1 MVNVIGIRFQQNGK
15 MYLYDAGE
23 LQASVGEYVVVETSR
38 GLDLGEVMVTNR
50 PLEDDEPNP
59 ELPRV
64 IRVATDQD
72 IQHATDNRARERE
85 AFQICQKK
93 IAEHRL
99 EMKLVSVES
108 MFDNSKLLFYFTAN
122 GRVDFRGLVKDL
134 ASVFKTRIELRQIGV
149 RDEARMLGGLGPCG
163 RPICCGAFLKDFQ
176 PVSIKMAKEQN
187 LSLNPTKISGVCG
200 RLMCCLKYE
209 QDQYECIRK
218 KMPRVGKE
226 VATPDGIGIVTEINV
241 IRETVSVRISSGD
254 ASEIKQYAIDQVSRP
269 GQAGAQQT
277 SQKDAGEPVEI
288 PEAEVAAERDNADML
303 TLAHQPEEER
313 SASRAEKSKARSG
326 VENGFARPERKN
338 RVKNNER
345 DKKIGEKD
353 RPDKGRPGKDKVEKT
368 RDGRDK
374 NNKDS
379 LLGQPVRRENP
390 DKEKQSAAKPNLD
403 QSRQAPVPAAFPKAK
418 KSGGWADAVAK
429 ALEAAEPRAQSG
441 EEQSS

>member
-15 MYLYDAGE
+15 MYSYDAGE

-38 GLDLGEVMVTNR
+38 GLDLGEVMVNNR
-50 PLEDDEPNP
+50 PLEDDETNP

-269 GQAGAQQT
+269 GPAAIQPT
-277 SQKDAGEPVEI
+277 VQKDAEETEENL
-288 PEAEVAAERDNADML
+288 EAAGAAEKDYTDALSSAQQM
-303 TLAHQPEEER
+303 EEEKLP
-313 SASRAEKSKARSG
+313 SRTEKSMVRSG
-326 VENGFARPERKN
+326 SESGLIRPERKN
-338 RVKNNER
+338 RAKNNER
-345 DKKIGEKD
+345 NKKGGEKD
-353 RPDKGRPGKDKVEKT
+353 RPDKARPGKDKGEKT
-368 RDGRDK
+368 RDGRD

-379 LLGQPVRRENP
+379 RLGQPVRRENP
-390 DKEKQSAAKPNLD
+390 DKDKQSAAKSNLD
-403 QSRQAPVPAAFPKAK
+403 QSKQAPVPAAFPKAK